1 MSLKERFQT
10 RIPSL
15 PAFLRRVADDRR
27 RFAYDLLPIA
37 STPAMRDRIARLVAL
52 ARPKT
57 PGFRP
62 SAAAIDWNRALA
74 ADGITPPL
82 PALPDGWVEDMRRYF
97 QTETC
102 TDPFRPHLGRFLWD
116 AVPSLETNMGYFGA
130 DQIVKAPH
138 VLDLFNDPRVLETAE
153 LYLGCKPMLD
163 NIGCWWSYGDRP
175 RAKGTQRYHRDFDS
189 IRGFKLFLYLT
200 DVDDGSGPH
209 VFMKGSHTSP
219 LLDTGKAQSD
229 ETVQATFGPG
239 NEVRMTGPAGTW
251 FLADT
256 FGFHKG
262 ALPETG
268 RRLILVAQYN
278 VNRTPHLPPAPVMA
292 RPDDRLDPF
301 VNKLILN

>member
-1 MSLKERFQT
+1 
-10 RIPSL
+10 
-15 PAFLRRVADDRR
+15 
-27 RFAYDLLPIA
+27 
-37 STPAMRDRIARLVAL
+37 
-52 ARPKT
+52 
-57 PGFRP
+57 
-62 SAAAIDWNRALA
+62 
-74 ADGITPPL
+74 
-82 PALPDGWVEDMRRYF
+82 
-97 QTETC
+97 
-102 TDPFRPHLGRFLWD
+102 
-116 AVPSLETNMGYFGA
+116 VPSLETNMGYFDIA
-130 DQIVKAPH
+130 QILQAPH
-138 VLDLFNDPRVLETAE
+138 VLALFNDRRVLETAE
-153 LYLGCKPMLD
+153 LYLGCKPLLD

-175 RAKGTQRYHRDFDS
+175 AAKGTQRYHRDFDS

-229 ETVQATFGPG
+229 EAVRGTFGPE

-262 ALPETG
+262 ALPSTG

-292 RPDDRLDPF
+292 RPSEGLDPF
-301 VNKLILN
+301 VNRLLLA